1 MKFYFTCECRLDTNP
16 KEAGGQ
22 DLAGEVTLTGM
33 TWSDPRGYDPVV
45 AASAEFSR
53 LHPGVRI
60 TWDKRS
66 LQGFEST
73 PVDELAATYDLMVID
88 HPHVGAVV
96 ADGCL
101 LPINLH
107 ADAESLLRLEGE
119 TVGKSFASY
128 RLDGQQWALPIDA
141 ATQVQAIRP
150 DLQPAPVLRWDQVM
164 EVARDGAALWPLRP
178 PHALMCF
185 FTLSANLGDPC
196 AVTRGPLV
204 SRRTGLVVLQ
214 ALQALADLVDPACRT
229 MDPIAALNALAE
241 SARHRIIPLTYLYAP
256 YARERY
262 RANRIAFHDIPAIGP
277 GSPIGSTLGGT
288 GIAVSAKTAE
298 PVLSTRFAVWLA
310 SAEVQRGLY
319 AANNGQ
325 PGNARAWGDQAVNA
339 DVGNA
344 YANTRLTHEAAWLRP
359 RHKGYMAFQE
369 EGSHILLDAITGR
382 TSHAAALDALNE
394 RFIESFPK

>member
-1 MKFYFTCECRLDTNP
+1 MAR
-16 KEAGGQ
+16 
-22 DLAGEVTLTGM
+22 EVTLKGM

-45 AASAEFSR
+45 AAAAEFSR
-53 LHPGVRI
+53 LQPGVRI

-73 PVDELAATYDLMVID
+73 PVDELAASYDLMVID

-101 LPINLH
+101 LPIDLH
-107 ADAESLLRLEGE
+107 ADTESLLQLESE

-128 RLDGQQWALPIDA
+128 RLDGRQWALPIDA

-150 DLQPAPVLRWDQVM
+150 DLQPTPVQGWDQVT
-164 EVARDGAALWPLRP
+164 EAARDGAVLWPLRP
-178 PHALMCF
+178 PHVLMSF

-204 SRRTGLVVLQ
+204 SRKTGLAVLQ

-241 SARHRIIPLTYLYAP
+241 SPRHRLIPLTYLYAP
-256 YARERY
+256 YSREGY
-262 RANRIAFHDIPAIGP
+262 RPHRIAFHNIPAIGP
-277 GSPIGSTLGGT
+277 GGPIGSALGGT
-288 GIAVSAKTAE
+288 GIAVSARTAE
-298 PVLSTRFAVWLA
+298 PAICTRFAVWLA
-310 SAEVQRGLY
+310 SAGVQRGLY

-325 PGNARAWGDQAVNA
+325 PGNARAWGDPAVNSSA
-339 DVGNA
+339 GNA

-369 EGSHILLDAITGR
+369 EGSHIVLDAITGR
-382 TSHAAALDALNE
+382 TSHAAALDALDQ
-394 RFIESFPK
+394 RFIESFPE

>member
-1 MKFYFTCECRLDTNP
+1 MAR
-16 KEAGGQ
+16 
-22 DLAGEVTLTGM
+22 EVTLKGM
-33 TWSDPRGYDPVV
+33 TWSDPRGYDPV
-45 AASAEFSR
+45 AAAAEEFSR

-101 LPINLH
+101 LPIDQH

-128 RLDGQQWALPIDA
+128 RLAGRQWALPIDA

-150 DLQPAPVLRWDQVM
+150 DLQPAPLLRWDQVM
-164 EVARDGAALWPLRP
+164 AAARDGAVLWPLRP
-178 PHALMCF
+178 PHVLMGF

-196 AVTRGPLV
+196 AVTKGPLV
-204 SRRTGLVVLQ
+204 SRRTGLAVLQ
-214 ALQALADLVDPACRT
+214 ALQALADLVDPACRE
-229 MDPIAALNALAE
+229 MDPIAALNALAD
-241 SARHRIIPLTYLYAP
+241 SPRHRIIPLTYLYAP
-256 YARERY
+256 YSREGY
-262 RANRIAFHDIPAIGP
+262 RPHRIAFHDIPAIGP
-277 GSPIGSTLGGT
+277 GGPIGSALGGT
-288 GIAVSAKTAE
+288 GIAISSRTAE
-298 PVLSTRFAVWLA
+298 PVLCTRFAVWLA

-325 PGNARAWGDQAVNA
+325 PGNARAWGDAAVNA
-339 DVGNA
+339 AVGNA

-369 EGSHILLDAITGR
+369 AGSHIVLDAITGR
-382 TSHAAALDALNE
+382 SAHAAALDALDQC
-394 RFIESFPK
+394 FIESFPE